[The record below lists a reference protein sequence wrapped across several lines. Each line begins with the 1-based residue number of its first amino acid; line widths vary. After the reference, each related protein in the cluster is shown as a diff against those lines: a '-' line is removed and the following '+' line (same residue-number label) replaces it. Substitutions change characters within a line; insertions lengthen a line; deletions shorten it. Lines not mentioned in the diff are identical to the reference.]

1 MLQVGPGFEFMGRPK
16 EMENHKPY
24 LSWGCWN
31 SQRPSHCWT
40 FQLHALGAPVRTSVC
55 CENASAF
62 WPVVDCVD
70 QKASQCWS
78 RSNSPDWL
86 KGCCRNQR
94 ERCCSKV
101 FHSILKPCWCE
112 WKKNPSNV
120 KFSCLHQPGEL
131 EGGTNRA
138 TDPIWSSKVYKFE
151 RVVTKRN
158 EPVFYYLHDGPKQG
172 FIHKELLIVPPNTQ
186 LPPAH
191 VV

>member
-112 WKKNPSNV
+112 WKKIP
-120 KFSCLHQPGEL
+120 
-131 EGGTNRA
+131 
-138 TDPIWSSKVYKFE
+138 PIWSLVVSTNQVSLKV
-151 RVVTKRN
+151 
-158 EPVFYYLHDGPKQG
+158 G
-172 FIHKELLIVPPNTQ
+172 LIGLQIQSGLRRSTS
-186 LPPAH
+186 LKGL
-191 VV
+191 